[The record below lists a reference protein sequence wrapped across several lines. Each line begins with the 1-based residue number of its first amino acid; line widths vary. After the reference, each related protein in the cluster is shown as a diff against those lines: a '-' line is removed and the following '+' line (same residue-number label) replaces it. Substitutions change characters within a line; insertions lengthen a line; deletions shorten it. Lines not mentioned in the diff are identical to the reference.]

1 MIERFERFSFEI
13 AAISRHWYK
22 IAAEEL
28 EKYDL
33 KGPHATYLTT
43 MQRHPEGLTGP
54 QLCDLCDKDK
64 SDVSRTMATMEKKGL
79 VKKEGGYQNRYRGKY
94 KLTDDGKTAAK
105 HVCERATLAV
115 ELAGKELT
123 EEQRETF
130 YEALEVIS
138 SNLRKISKEG
148 LPK

>member
-13 AAISRHWYK
+13 AAISRYWYK

-28 EKYDL
+28 KKYEL

-43 MQRHPEGLTGP
+43 MQRYPEGLTGP

-64 SDVSRTMATMEKKGL
+64 SDVSRTMAIMEKKGL
-79 VKKEGGYQNRYRGKY
+79 VRKEGGHQNRYGGKY
-94 KLTDDGKTAAK
+94 KLTEDGRSAAT
-105 HVCERATLAV
+105 HVCERASLAV
-115 ELAGKELT
+115 EMASRELT
-123 EEQRETF
+123 DAQRETF

-138 SNLRKISKEG
+138 SNLRTISKEG
-148 LPK
+148 LPE